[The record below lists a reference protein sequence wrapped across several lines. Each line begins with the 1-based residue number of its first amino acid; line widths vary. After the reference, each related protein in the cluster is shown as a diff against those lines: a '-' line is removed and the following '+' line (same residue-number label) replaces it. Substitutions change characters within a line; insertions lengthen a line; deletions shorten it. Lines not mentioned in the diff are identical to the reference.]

1 MRNCL
6 VILPRTFIYVFLV
19 VCVLFIAQNYL
30 PRQPNA
36 FFLVIVKII
45 RAFFVM
51 ILMSDSF
58 AFPVMWSSLK
68 IFLSSHWNQI
78 FPFMMCRPLHDVS
91 FLPHFLEQQ
100 LHLASKKVYVQRQ
113 HVQQTIITPQ
123 TDPSPSPAPSSSG
136 TLSPSLPQLRLP
148 TRITEPPNR
157 FGSVLVFLLCLLL

>member
-1 MRNCL
+1 M
-6 VILPRTFIYVFLV
+6 VFIEHF
-19 VCVLFIAQNYL
+19 
-30 PRQPNA
+30 P
-36 FFLVIVKII
+36 FF
-45 RAFFVM
+45 
-51 ILMSDSF
+51 
-58 AFPVMWSSLK
+58 SLK
-68 IFLSSHWNQI
+68 PDF
-78 FPFMMCRPLHDVS
+78 PLHDVS

-136 TLSPSLPQLRLP
+136 ILSPSLPQLRLP